1 LVTPRDPVGAHYGI
15 KDWLLQRLTA
25 VIMAAYTLLVLA
37 IVLWNGGIDYAL
49 WKALFGDGAF
59 KLATFLFMVSLL
71 YHAWIGARD
80 IYMDYLKPVGIRLT
94 LELLSVAVLIAY
106 LGWTIDILWG
116 AR

>member
-80 IYMDYLKPVGIRLT
+80 IYMDYLKPVGTRLT